1 MAIDKDKIMII
12 AAVAGFILILVLL
25 FLPGN
30 KEEDKDKR
38 QNAYAEVPQAN
49 TEDVSDSKVEA
60 YTNNRNSAAR
70 VYWSESEELDDVH
83 KEDSEV
89 TSEDIFGKGDSSSS
103 TSSSRTVPTSNPYR
117 ESHQER
123 EERHR
128 RRQEEAIELA
138 ERMTTPEEDTVPEV
152 KEDAEAIGEENHT
165 VISRKTSAI
174 SSLDITDDSG
184 GVSSLDSEDLIFE
197 SDESHPFRCMFAR
210 ESRVKNGQRVSI
222 ILLEDIVISGT
233 LVPKNTHLM
242 ATCKL
247 SGRLELEIENID
259 MGGRILHLGYEAYDV
274 DGSKGIYC
282 PDVSSAGKSATTRG
296 TNILGSNLTRR
307 LGRISSEVVSTG
319 ISIVQSASG
328 EVTVSVPAGYEFY
341 IVKQKK

>member
-1 MAIDKDKIMII
+1 MII

-138 ERMTTPEEDTVPEV
+138 ERMTTPEEDTVPKV
-152 KEDAEAIGEENHT
+152 K
-165 VISRKTSAI
+165 S
-174 SSLDITDDSG
+174 
-184 GVSSLDSEDLIFE
+184 
-197 SDESHPFRCMFAR
+197 
-210 ESRVKNGQRVSI
+210 
-222 ILLEDIVISGT
+222 
-233 LVPKNTHLM
+233 
-242 ATCKL
+242 
-247 SGRLELEIENID
+247 
-259 MGGRILHLGYEAYDV
+259 
-274 DGSKGIYC
+274 
-282 PDVSSAGKSATTRG
+282 
-296 TNILGSNLTRR
+296 
-307 LGRISSEVVSTG
+307 
-319 ISIVQSASG
+319 
-328 EVTVSVPAGYEFY
+328 
-341 IVKQKK
+341 

>member
-1 MAIDKDKIMII
+1 MVIDKGKIMII
-12 AAVAGFILILVLL
+12 AAVAGFILVLVLL
-25 FLPGN
+25 FLPGS
-30 KEEDKDKR
+30 KEEDEGK
-38 QNAYAEVPQAN
+38 QENAYAEVPQAN
-49 TEDVSDSKVEA
+49 TEEVSDSKAEA

-70 VYWSESEELDDVH
+70 VYWSESEDLEEVH
-83 KEDSEV
+83 KQDSKV
-89 TSEDIFGKGDSSSS
+89 TSEDLFGKGESSSA
-103 TSSSRTVPTSNPYR
+103 TSVSRSAPTSNPYR

-138 ERMTTPEEDTVPEV
+138 ERMTTPEEETVPEV
-152 KEDAEAIGEENHT
+152 IEETEDIPKENHT

-174 SSLDITDDSG
+174 SSLDMTDDSG
-184 GVSSLDSEDLIFE
+184 GVSSLDSEDLVFE

-247 SGRLELEIENID
+247 SGRLELEIENIE

-282 PDVSSAGKSATTRG
+282 PDVSSAGKSATARG

-307 LGRISSEVVSTG
+307 LGQISREVVSTG
-319 ISIVQSASG
+319 ISIAQSASG
-328 EVTVSVPAGYEFY
+328 EVTVNVPAGYEFY